1 MGIFKIDAYNLHW
14 IDGFDSKD
22 DPEDLCL
29 HGLAV
34 AFIGRKKFTY
44 YSTVSST
51 ALYLLKSLT
60 DDHIINKSDNQM
72 LPCCGFSMF
81 PDGMGNNVRILGCPD
96 GIDWTVK
103 HIGDDIILITDD
115 GTEERISL
123 EEYKKE
129 VFRFADI
136 IEDFY
141 NKCSPKNI
149 SDDYDRKMYNL
160 FWNEWHRRRNG

>member
-1 MGIFKIDAYNLHW
+1 MGIFKINAYNLHW

-22 DPEDLCL
+22 DPEDFCL
-29 HGLAV
+29 HGQAV

-44 YSTVSST
+44 DAAVSST

-60 DDHIINKSDNQM
+60 EDHIINKSDNQM
-72 LPCCGFSMF
+72 LPCCGHTII
-81 PDGMGNNVRILGCPD
+81 PDNTLNNVRILGCPD

-103 HIGDDIILITDD
+103 HSGDDVILITDD

-129 VFRFADI
+129 VFRFADT

-141 NKCSPKNI
+141 KKCSPKKLD
-149 SDDYDRKMYNL
+149 DDYDYDCYHA